1 MSGQVFLQKGIRRSC
16 FANEKFRNN
25 KTFCIKK
32 TTTGEKQT
40 FDKLYKYDQVFCLAT
55 DGRERFKKPFNG
67 IVFYEV
73 TVLIFPEK
81 SPVADHIFDMTAD
94 FESVAVQS
102 MNSTGE
108 TLQ

>member
-1 MSGQVFLQKGIRRSC
+1 MF
-16 FANEKFRNN
+16 EK
-25 KTFCIKK
+25 I
-32 TTTGEKQT
+32 
-40 FDKLYKYDQVFCLAT
+40 YKNDQVLYLAI
-55 DGRERFKKPFNG
+55 DGRERFKKAFNG

-81 SPVADHIFDMTAD
+81 SPVADHIFDMTAE

-108 TLQ
+108 ALQ

>member
-1 MSGQVFLQKGIRRSC
+1 MF
-16 FANEKFRNN
+16 
-25 KTFCIKK
+25 
-32 TTTGEKQT
+32 
-40 FDKLYKYDQVFCLAT
+40 YLAI
-55 DGRERFKKPFNG
+55 DRRERFKKAFND